1 MTNERITKTLM
12 YLFSALATCAKACQR
27 TREMVKAAIAKFIDL
42 SAVAA

>member
-27 TREMVKAAIAKFIDL
+27 TRELVKRAISKYLDL
-42 SAVAA
+42 VGVAA

>member
-12 YLFSALATCAKACQR
+12 YLFSALASCLKACQR
-27 TREMVKAAIAKFIDL
+27 TRELVKAAIAKFLDL

>member
-27 TREMVKAAIAKFIDL
+27 TREMVKRAICKYLDM
-42 SAVAA
+42 VAHA

>member
-27 TREMVKAAIAKFIDL
+27 TREMVKRAINRYLDM
-42 SAVAA
+42 VAA